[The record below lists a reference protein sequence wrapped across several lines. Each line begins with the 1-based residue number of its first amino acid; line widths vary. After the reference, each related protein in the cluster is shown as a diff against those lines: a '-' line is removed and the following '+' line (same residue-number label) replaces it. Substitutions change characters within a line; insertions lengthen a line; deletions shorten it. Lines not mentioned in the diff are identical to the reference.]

1 MPLVFFPPTFFKES
15 RAPPP
20 ESAGNPRRRVHPA
33 TVPTEPPTDDRGPG
47 PLSPH
52 FSGEMGTPAG
62 QAAPPGRCAPRWL
75 RRHPP
80 QRVRSTGLPLVGGPG
95 LDWRRLAPARWV
107 PARSRA
113 GARCGTV
120 YPSGGPG
127 SYEASG
133 RSAPL
138 PRLPGGGPHF
148 SREMGRKR
156 AGGKPPGP
164 RVYGPLAAARSFWRS
179 CRIVP
184 VMGLFRCPS
193 SYPDLGT
200 FFHKMLF
207 QHIFYS
213 KMRPKSVLAYRR
225 KQPLERIRDNNRQN
239 ERVGTS
245 GP

>member
-1 MPLVFFPPTFFKES
+1 MKWVESKQQNSTSLPKAAFPAGRPPWAFPPEV
-15 RAPPP
+15 
-20 ESAGNPRRRVHPA
+20 SAGRSRWALRWFK
-33 TVPTEPPTDDRGPG
+33 PG
-47 PLSPH
+47 PPVRGSPV
-52 FSGEMGTPAG
+52 
-62 QAAPPGRCAPRWL
+62 L
-75 RRHPP
+75 RA
-80 QRVRSTGLPLVGGPG
+80 LWVGGSG
-95 LDWRRLAPARWV
+95 RPA

-113 GARCGTV
+113 GARCGTA

-133 RSAPL
+133 RSAPGAPPARRGSPFL
-138 PRLPGGGPHF
+138 PRNG
-148 SREMGRKR
+148 EKEGRGR
-156 AGGKPPGP
+156 CPLDPQF
-164 RVYGPLAAARSFWRS
+164 YGPLAAARSFWRL
-179 CRIVP
+179 CHIVP

>member
-1 MPLVFFPPTFFKES
+1 MGISSTGSGRPSPLGPT
-15 RAPPP
+15 P
-20 ESAGNPRRRVHPA
+20 
-33 TVPTEPPTDDRGPG
+33 VPTRPPARG
-47 PLSPH
+47 SPV
-52 FSGEMGTPAG
+52 
-62 QAAPPGRCAPRWL
+62 L
-75 RRHPP
+75 RA
-80 QRVRSTGLPLVGGPG
+80 LWVGGSG
-95 LDWRRLAPARWV
+95 RPA

-113 GARCGTV
+113 GERCGTA

-164 RVYGPLAAARSFWRS
+164 PFYGPLAAARSFWRL
-179 CRIVP
+179 CHIVP